1 MYFLYTSNVKN
12 IMIIIVIIDIIKN
25 IGDALNSFIMND
37 DAIIRTVKIMKLIN
51 SMIMHCFV
59 I

>member
-1 MYFLYTSNVKN
+1 
-12 IMIIIVIIDIIKN
+12 MIIIVIIDIIKN